1 MEQLTDLLVTIGRK
15 KHGINVYTLQQG
27 DAESIDVPERAAAR
41 LRRWAKAN
49 GVRLHML
56 IADRRQVVPRVT
68 YRYRR
73 GVASVVDVD
82 RLPEVTQA
90 SLREH
95 L

>member
-1 MEQLTDLLVTIGRK
+1 MEQLTDLVLTVGRK
-15 KHGINVYTLQQG
+15 VHGINVYTLQQG
-27 DAESIDVPERAAAR
+27 DAGSIDVPNRVAAR

-56 IADRRQVVPRVT
+56 VADRRQVVPRVT

-73 GVASVVDVD
+73 GIGSVVDVD
-82 RLPEVTQA
+82 RLAEISRA
-90 SLREH
+90 DLRSR